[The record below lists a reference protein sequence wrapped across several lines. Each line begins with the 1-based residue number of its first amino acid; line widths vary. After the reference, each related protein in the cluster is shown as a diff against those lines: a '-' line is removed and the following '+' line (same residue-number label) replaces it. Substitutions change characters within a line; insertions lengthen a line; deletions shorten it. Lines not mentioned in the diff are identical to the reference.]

1 MVVTLLLLSIGLLF
15 AGYAFFL
22 LFRRRRLMA
31 ASVNGFI
38 GLPFLLVGGFFSLLL
53 LNLQTYQQLTHEVT
67 LAEVHVGQPSDRGLP
82 LRLVYT
88 GHADTFFIQTPQW
101 RLDARFVK
109 WKPWMSLFGKEPIV
123 RLERLEERGVTASG
137 REIMNRYELA
147 STLAW
152 TDEIISSITDQIGLI
167 DSVFGSSVYMPAVP
181 GAEYVVTA
189 SISGLVARPLNAPAQ
204 KAVLEWSRQ

>member
-67 LAEVHVGQPSDRGLP
+67 LAEVHIGQPTDQGLP

-88 GHADTFFIQTPQW
+88 GHADTFFIQTTQW

-137 REIMNRYELA
+137 RAVMNRHNLA

-152 TDEIISSITDQIGLI
+152 TDEIISSITDHIGLI